1 MEVLYSSVSSE
12 VFMVKIQTL
21 MEQLRIPQP
30 LDTII
35 LSCSTCS
42 SNLPLYFN
50 GILRS
55 KTRLETN
62 LSTHVEEYIQRLI
75 ETHKTQNCPTP
86 NTSFHQDIG
95 IPDSICIS
103 FPESDANYI
112 GNLELGNTSYKVETL
127 IKTESE
133 NKAIFVLYQKVGAP
147 VNQYQDLI
155 NSNFHTFLN
164 VMEEVDKDSDK
175 KILFL
180 DDDIEYECSS
190 KRMTGG
196 GRKMNAPYNYECLW
210 CPKDDIQNGLKG
222 RYLEIKNYRD
232 HFRKCH
238 MSEKGG
244 GIPMSE
250 FLSKVNR
257 REPTWF
263 CKNCRHHCSLS
274 NMVRHKAVCYK
285 NTYGGSSSS
294 NQTFEENTVADATL
308 EDGQIHQSSSD
319 EEESRTHFNYK
330 RCLPPL
336 KLDSSTDDE
345 GEIDVIQNA
354 VQNKED
360 NLKNTQIHEH
370 ILNDKNES
378 NEVSKTAIKNNK
390 KAKVNMQKS
399 AEFFEPD
406 DEIDL
411 TYSDDNSQTHPAV
424 VKVETEINQ
433 SDLDIEIEVDVSKA
447 GSSMLKTNMRQ
458 LNK

>member
-112 GNLELGNTSYKVETL
+112 GNLELGNTSYKVETV

-190 KRMTGG
+190 K
-196 GRKMNAPYNYECLW
+196 
-210 CPKDDIQNGLKG
+210 
-222 RYLEIKNYRD
+222 
-232 HFRKCH
+232 
-238 MSEKGG
+238 
-244 GIPMSE
+244 
-250 FLSKVNR
+250 
-257 REPTWF
+257 
-263 CKNCRHHCSLS
+263 
-274 NMVRHKAVCYK
+274 
-285 NTYGGSSSS
+285 
-294 NQTFEENTVADATL
+294 
-308 EDGQIHQSSSD
+308 
-319 EEESRTHFNYK
+319 
-330 RCLPPL
+330 
-336 KLDSSTDDE
+336 
-345 GEIDVIQNA
+345 
-354 VQNKED
+354 
-360 NLKNTQIHEH
+360 
-370 ILNDKNES
+370 
-378 NEVSKTAIKNNK
+378 
-390 KAKVNMQKS
+390 
-399 AEFFEPD
+399 
-406 DEIDL
+406 
-411 TYSDDNSQTHPAV
+411 
-424 VKVETEINQ
+424 
-433 SDLDIEIEVDVSKA
+433 
-447 GSSMLKTNMRQ
+447 
-458 LNK
+458 